1 MGTWSCLG
9 FAFSPGFPY
18 HPPMADFE
26 TFAIAEYAGGA
37 FTPREV
43 GAIREVPLTIRLNGR
58 EVVTLLCTGKYP
70 EYLTAGFLRSDG
82 LLSRADQIAQLRVDD
97 RGDCILAE
105 VAASHDPFTGWTP
118 GRTITSGGGR
128 GLDPAPAPD
137 AAPDTAMGMGQDAG
151 RQERPGLLLAGRTR
165 VTPDQILALAAELRA
180 RSTLYRATRGCHNS
194 SLCLPGEMLLF
205 REDIGRHNA
214 IDILSGQCLLEGIDT
229 SDKLI
234 VTTGRV
240 ASEIL
245 LKAARMG
252 VPMLAS
258 VAVATAKAASLA
270 RDLDAT
276 LVGNV
281 GEESFWVYHD
291 PGRIAGFSA

>member
-1 MGTWSCLG
+1 
-9 FAFSPGFPY
+9 
-18 HPPMADFE
+18 MADHE
-26 TFAIAEYAGGA
+26 PFAIAEYAGGV
-37 FTPREV
+37 FSPREV
-43 GAIREVPLTIRLNGR
+43 RAIREVPLTIRLNGR

-82 LLSRADQIAQLRVDD
+82 FLSRADQITDLRVDD
-97 RGDCILAE
+97 RGERILAE
-105 VAASHDPFTGWTP
+105 VAVSHDPFAGRTP

-128 GLDPAPAPD
+128 VLDPAADPD
-137 AAPDTAMGMGQDAG
+137 LGRNAGQDG
-151 RQERPGLLLAGRTR
+151 GQEGGTGLRLAGRTQ
-165 VTPDQILALAAELRA
+165 VTPSQILTLAAELHA

-214 IDILSGQCLLEGIDT
+214 IDTLSGQCLLENIDT

-252 VPMLAS
+252 VPVLAS
-258 VAVATAKAASLA
+258 VAVATARAAALA

-281 GEESFWVYHD
+281 GEDSFWVYHD
-291 PGRIAGFSA
+291 PGRITGFPA